1 MDYLKYKTDTDEI
14 VVSIDSTHKNAYLS
28 ISDMEKVFN
37 SIGKIDLKYDINR
50 LKTENIINENSTTK
64 NKDGET
70 LYNLN
75 VVFSIGLNNFVN
87 ATKKLYLFVKE
98 NKLDNTLYTF
108 IKDAIENLF
117 LPNEKD
123 PLYVIDS
130 YQDVFSHYAKN
141 RIKEENDNYH
151 YAYSYPYIIIE
162 LYQQIIEDAKIRYNF
177 PDDFGVE
184 KEPGSLEKIL
194 DVYSNVDFGFEK
206 NPVEDQLARYFYSIV
221 TEKPFVNY
229 NNEIAT
235 ILLLYFLDN
244 INYIIKEDVRNL
256 FNSSDIVGMITLIEN
271 SSSEQ
276 KEEVIEKIKK
286 MLIISPYNY
295 YKKVDKAFAILKENN
310 TYNNVVNYIVAFIE
324 NYYGYQGYYEFYKY
338 RESSVLKI
346 HYHGEYNKFKLNIAD
361 SIQNYNTLVFDVY
374 ATAYMEAP
382 IGLVHRDEIIEEL
395 YKEIKARSYDDIIK
409 DKLMKA
415 LRLKLVPYFCLK
427 DINIE
432 FNFIWTLE
440 ADEEYEY

>member
-1 MDYLKYKTDTDEI
+1 MDYLKYKIETGEVD
-14 VVSIDSTHKNAYLS
+14 VSIDSNHQNAYLS
-28 ISDMEKVFN
+28 LSGMEKVFD
-37 SIGKIDLKYDINR
+37 IEGKINLKYNIDS
-50 LKTENIINENSTTK
+50 LKTRDIINEKSVIK
-64 NKDGET
+64 NKDDET

-75 VVFSIGLNNFVN
+75 VVFSIGLEHFKKT
-87 ATKKLYLFVKE
+87 TKKFYLFIKE
-98 NKLDNTLYTF
+98 NKLDGTLFTF
-108 IKDAIENLF
+108 IKDALENLF
-117 LPNEKD
+117 LPDEKD
-123 PLYVIDS
+123 PLKVIDS
-130 YQDVFSHYAKN
+130 YQDVCNHYAKE
-141 RIKEENDNYH
+141 RVEDDRYH

-184 KEPGSLEKIL
+184 KEPGNLEKIL

-221 TEKPFVNY
+221 TEQPFVNY

-235 ILLLYFLDN
+235 IFLLYFLDN
-244 INYIIKEDVRNL
+244 INYIVKEDVRNL

-271 SSSEQ
+271 SSLEQ

-286 MLIISPYNY
+286 MLIVSPYNY
-295 YKKVDKAFAILKENN
+295 YKKVDKAFATLKENN

>member
-1 MDYLKYKTDTDEI
+1 MDYLKYKIETGEVD
-14 VVSIDSTHKNAYLS
+14 VSIDSNHQNAYLS
-28 ISDMEKVFN
+28 LSGMEKVFD
-37 SIGKIDLKYDINR
+37 IEGKINLKYNIDS
-50 LKTENIINENSTTK
+50 LKKRDIINEKSVIK
-64 NKDGET
+64 NKDDET

-75 VVFSIGLNNFVN
+75 VVFSIGLEHFKKT
-87 ATKKLYLFVKE
+87 TKKFYLFIKE
-98 NKLDNTLYTF
+98 NKLDGTLFTF
-108 IKDAIENLF
+108 IKDALENLF
-117 LPNEKD
+117 LPDEKD
-123 PLYVIDS
+123 PLKVIDS
-130 YQDVFSHYAKN
+130 YQDVFNHYAKE
-141 RIKEENDNYH
+141 RVEDDRYH

-162 LYQQIIEDAKIRYNF
+162 LYQQIIEDAKIRYHF
-177 PDDFGVE
+177 PDDFGIE

-221 TEKPFVNY
+221 TEQPFVNY

-235 ILLLYFLDN
+235 IFLLYFLDN
-244 INYIIKEDVRNL
+244 INYIVKEDVRNL
-256 FNSSDIVGMITLIEN
+256 FNSSDIVAMITLIEN
-271 SSSEQ
+271 SLPEQ
-276 KEEVIEKIKK
+276 KEEVIEKTKK
-286 MLIISPYNY
+286 MLIVSPYNY
-295 YKKVDKAFAILKENN
+295 YKKVDKAFATLKENN

-346 HYHGEYNKFKLNIAD
+346 HYHGEYNKFKLNVAD

-382 IGLVHRDEIIEEL
+382 IGLVHRDEIIEDL
-395 YKEIKARSYDDIIK
+395 YKEIKVRSYDDIIK

-415 LRLKLVPYFCLK
+415 LRLKLVPYFYLK

>member
-1 MDYLKYKTDTDEI
+1 MDYLKYKIETGEVD
-14 VVSIDSTHKNAYLS
+14 VSIDSNHQNAYLS
-28 ISDMEKVFN
+28 LSGMEKVFD
-37 SIGKIDLKYDINR
+37 IEGKINLKYNIDS
-50 LKTENIINENSTTK
+50 LKTRDIINEKSVIK
-64 NKDGET
+64 NKDDET

-75 VVFSIGLNNFVN
+75 VVFSIGLEHFKKT
-87 ATKKLYLFVKE
+87 TKKFYLFIKE
-98 NKLDNTLYTF
+98 NKLDGTLFTF
-108 IKDAIENLF
+108 IKDALENLF
-117 LPNEKD
+117 LPDEKD
-123 PLYVIDS
+123 HLKVIDS
-130 YQDVFSHYAKN
+130 YQDVFNHYAKE
-141 RIKEENDNYH
+141 RVEDDRYH

-184 KEPGSLEKIL
+184 KEPGNLEKIL

-221 TEKPFVNY
+221 TEQPFVNY

-235 ILLLYFLDN
+235 IFLLYFLDN
-244 INYIIKEDVRNL
+244 INYIVKEDVRNL

-286 MLIISPYNY
+286 MLIVSPYNY
-295 YKKVDKAFAILKENN
+295 YKKVDKAFATLKENN

-415 LRLKLVPYFCLK
+415 LRLKLVPYFYLK

>member
-1 MDYLKYKTDTDEI
+1 
-14 VVSIDSTHKNAYLS
+14 
-28 ISDMEKVFN
+28 MEKVFD
-37 SIGKIDLKYDINR
+37 IEGKINLKYNIDS
-50 LKTENIINENSTTK
+50 LKTRDIINEKSVIK
-64 NKDGET
+64 NKDDET

-75 VVFSIGLNNFVN
+75 VVFSIGLEHFKKT
-87 ATKKLYLFVKE
+87 TKKFYLFIKE
-98 NKLDNTLYTF
+98 NKLDGTLFTF
-108 IKDAIENLF
+108 IKDALENLF
-117 LPNEKD
+117 LPDEKD
-123 PLYVIDS
+123 PLKVIDS
-130 YQDVFSHYAKN
+130 YQDVFNHYAKE
-141 RIKEENDNYH
+141 RVEDDRYH
-151 YAYSYPYIIIE
+151 YEYSYTYIIIE

-184 KEPGSLEKIL
+184 KEPGNLEKIL

-221 TEKPFVNY
+221 TEQPFVNY

-235 ILLLYFLDN
+235 IFLLYFLDN
-244 INYIIKEDVRNL
+244 INYIVKEDVRNL

-271 SSSEQ
+271 SSLEQ

-286 MLIISPYNY
+286 MLIVSPYNY
-295 YKKVDKAFAILKENN
+295 YKKVDKAFATLKENN

-382 IGLVHRDEIIEEL
+382 IGLAHRDEIIEEL

>member
-1 MDYLKYKTDTDEI
+1 MDYLKYKIETGEVD
-14 VVSIDSTHKNAYLS
+14 VSIDSTHQNAYLS
-28 ISDMEKVFN
+28 LSGMEKVFD
-37 SIGKIDLKYDINR
+37 IEGKINLKYNIDS
-50 LKTENIINENSTTK
+50 LKTRDIINEKSVIK
-64 NKDGET
+64 NKDDET

-75 VVFSIGLNNFVN
+75 VVFSIGLEHFKKT
-87 ATKKLYLFVKE
+87 TKKFYLFIKE
-98 NKLDNTLYTF
+98 NKLDGTLFTF
-108 IKDAIENLF
+108 IKDALENLF
-117 LPNEKD
+117 LPDEKD
-123 PLYVIDS
+123 PLKVIDS
-130 YQDVFSHYAKN
+130 YQDVFNHYAKE
-141 RIKEENDNYH
+141 RVEDDRYH

-162 LYQQIIEDAKIRYNF
+162 LYQQIIEDAKIRYHF
-177 PDDFGVE
+177 PDDFGIE
-184 KEPGSLEKIL
+184 KEPGNLEKIL

-221 TEKPFVNY
+221 TEQPFVNY

-235 ILLLYFLDN
+235 IFLLYFLDN
-244 INYIIKEDVRNL
+244 INYIVKEDVRNL

-286 MLIISPYNY
+286 MLIVSPYNY
-295 YKKVDKAFAILKENN
+295 YKKVDKAFATLKENN

-338 RESSVLKI
+338 SESSVLKI

>member
-1 MDYLKYKTDTDEI
+1 MDYLKYKTATDEV
-14 VVSIDSTHKNAYLS
+14 VVSIDSTHQNAYLS
-28 ISDMEKVFN
+28 ISGMEKVFE
-37 SIGKIDLKYDINR
+37 IEGKINLKYDIDT
-50 LKTENIINENSTTK
+50 LKKRNIINEKSAIK
-64 NKDGET
+64 NKDNDT

-75 VVFSIGLNNFVN
+75 VVFSIGLEHFQR
-87 ATKKLYLFVKE
+87 AAKKFYLFIKE
-98 NKLDNTLYTF
+98 NKLDDTLFTF
-108 IKDAIENLF
+108 IKDGLENLF

-123 PLYVIDS
+123 PLKKIDS
-130 YQDVFSHYAKN
+130 YQDVFKHYAKE
-141 RIKEENDNYH
+141 RLEEENVQYH

-162 LYQQIIEDAKIRYNF
+162 LYQQIIEDAKIRYHF

-194 DVYSNVDFGFEK
+194 DVYSNVDFGFER
-206 NPVEDQLARYFYSIV
+206 NPIEDQLARYFYSIV

-244 INYIIKEDVRNL
+244 IDYLVKEDVRDL
-256 FNSSDIVGMITLIEN
+256 FTSSDIVAMITLIEN
-271 SSSEQ
+271 SSPEQ
-276 KEEVIEKIKK
+276 KEEVIEKTKK
-286 MLIISPYNY
+286 MLVSSNYSP
-295 YKKVDKAFAILKENN
+295 YKKVDDAFANLKENN

-324 NYYGYQGYYEFYKY
+324 NYYGYQGYYEFFKY

-346 HYHGEYNKFKLNIAD
+346 HYHGEYNKFKLNVVD

-382 IGLVHRDEIIEEL
+382 IGLVHRDEIIEDL
-395 YKEIKARSYDDIIK
+395 YKEIKVRSYDDIIK

-415 LRLKLVPYFCLK
+415 LRLKLVPYFYLK

>member
-1 MDYLKYKTDTDEI
+1 MDYLKYKIETGEVDI
-14 VVSIDSTHKNAYLS
+14 SIDSTHQNAYLS
-28 ISDMEKVFN
+28 LPGMEKVFD
-37 SIGKIDLKYDINR
+37 IEGKINLKYNIDS
-50 LKTENIINENSTTK
+50 LKTRDIINEKSVIK
-64 NKDGET
+64 NKDDET

-75 VVFSIGLNNFVN
+75 VVFSIGLEHFKKT
-87 ATKKLYLFVKE
+87 TKKFYLFIKE
-98 NKLDNTLYTF
+98 NKLDGTLFTF
-108 IKDAIENLF
+108 IKDALENLF
-117 LPNEKD
+117 LPDEKD
-123 PLYVIDS
+123 PLKVIDS
-130 YQDVFSHYAKN
+130 YQDVFKHYAKE
-141 RIKEENDNYH
+141 RIENDQYH
-151 YAYSYPYIIIE
+151 YAYSYPYIIVE
-162 LYQQIIEDAKIRYNF
+162 LYQQIIEDAKNRYHF
-177 PDDFGVE
+177 PDDFGIE

-221 TEKPFVNY
+221 IEKPFVSY

-244 INYIIKEDVRNL
+244 IDYIIKEDVRDL
-256 FNSSDIVGMITLIEN
+256 FTSSDIVAMITLIEN
-271 SSSEQ
+271 SLPEQ
-276 KEEVIEKIKK
+276 KEEVIEKTKK
-286 MLIISPYNY
+286 MLISSNYSPYR
-295 YKKVDKAFAILKENN
+295 KVDDALANLKENN

-324 NYYGYQGYYEFYKY
+324 NYYGYQGYYEFFKY

-346 HYHGEYNKFKLNIAD
+346 HYHGEYNKFKLNVAD

-382 IGLVHRDEIIEEL
+382 IGLVHRDELIEEL
-395 YKEIKARSYDDIIK
+395 YKEIKVRSYDDIIK

-440 ADEEYEY
+440 ADEDYEY